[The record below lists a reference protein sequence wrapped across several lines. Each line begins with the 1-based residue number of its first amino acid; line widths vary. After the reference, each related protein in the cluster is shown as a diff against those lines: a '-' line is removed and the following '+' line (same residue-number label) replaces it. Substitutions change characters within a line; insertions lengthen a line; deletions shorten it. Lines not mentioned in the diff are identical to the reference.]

1 MTHNKK
7 LLVAAILS
15 AVSSFV
21 AAETAAV
28 DVQEVW
34 ANIGEVA
41 FTDEYE
47 VATSSGAAL
56 VGQSLLTEGNFY
68 VTGYNTKTGGEAG
81 AYVMFTNHSG
91 NFELGQNSVIYAD
104 GFNKT
109 EDTLKD
115 CGYVSAVSLGASA
128 KDVTFE
134 NLGTIYVRGDGTSSY
149 KVKGI
154 SVDAGKAVNSGSIHV
169 LNAAAMTS
177 NSHGASL
184 TNSLVNNGAITVV
197 STDDKYAVGM
207 IENGSKTGSGYDGVT
222 EMTNGVTGSIVAT
235 GTKAYGVK
243 IESGFNEP
251 NETVFTN
258 EGSIVASEEAK
269 AIDTK
274 WAFSNTRVIMKGEAS
289 EVTGVMALGSSTALD
304 ISEVGVKTYDLDA
317 TQLRELS
324 LTNSKVTF
332 EGTNQSTQFVSFETD
347 SNSSLTI
354 VGPRSLTIDVLNV
367 TDEDGIATF
376 AFDEFTEDPNLTVKD
391 GNAKETVVTFGPEAI
406 DNLDQGTAQEKL
418 QDAVVLQEG
427 ADGVTIG
434 NGTNYTVRVDEKG
447 NATVTGS
454 DITKMTNDLAA
465 ASLVAWR
472 NEITTLNDRMSTLR
486 TSPSTIG
493 AWVRYNGG
501 EYQYDAR
508 SMKHQFN
515 TIEVGADAKVSDNWI
530 VGASFAY
537 TKGDGDYEQGETETD
552 TYSGAFY
559 ALWTHEKGSFVDFV
573 MKAGRMENDFDFYNL
588 TGGAYDNGTLEHT
601 GFVMGIETG
610 HRFALPMNAF
620 VEPQLQLTYSRLS
633 SVSETTAAR
642 HVELD
647 AMDSL
652 VGRVGI
658 MAGIDCPNDRGS
670 AYVKISALRDFRGD
684 IDGTYSS
691 VTGGGAY
698 SLSQELDDNWF
709 EYAVGGNFKLSDNAY
724 LFADVAKSAGGD
736 IDLDW
741 RANVGAKLFF

>member
-1 MTHNKK
+1 MICDKK
-7 LLVAAILS
+7 VLTVAILT
-15 AVSSFV
+15 AVSSIGV
-21 AAETAAV
+21 HAETINHTINETLLNDWSNGVLSSAYTEIVGA
-28 DVQEVW
+28 DVTYTGTGKE
-34 ANIGEVA
+34 
-41 FTDEYE
+41 D
-47 VATSSGAAL
+47 L
-56 VGQSLLTEGNFY
+56 VMTQIEGNR
-68 VTGYNTKTGGEAG
+68 GGTVHNE
-81 AYVMFTNHSG
+81 
-91 NFELGQNSVIYAD
+91 
-104 GFNKT
+104 
-109 EDTLKD
+109 
-115 CGYVSAVSLGASA
+115 
-128 KDVTFE
+128 
-134 NLGTIYVRGDGTSSY
+134 
-149 KVKGI
+149 
-154 SVDAGKAVNSGSIHV
+154 
-169 LNAAAMTS
+169 
-177 NSHGASL
+177 
-184 TNSLVNNGAITVV
+184 GAIIHGNGHMLTI
-197 STDDKYAVGM
+197 DK
-207 IENGSKTGSGYDGVT
+207 IHN
-222 EMTNGVTGSIVAT
+222 
-235 GTKAYGVK
+235 
-243 IESGFNEP
+243 
-251 NETVFTN
+251 
-258 EGSIVASEEAK
+258 
-269 AIDTK
+269 
-274 WAFSNTRVIMKGEAS
+274 
-289 EVTGVMALGSSTALD
+289 
-304 ISEVGVKTYDLDA
+304 
-317 TQLRELS
+317 
-324 LTNSKVTF
+324 
-332 EGTNQSTQFVSFETD
+332 
-347 SNSSLTI
+347 LTI
-354 VGPRSLTIDVLNV
+354 VGLGDKETETTKKWNSAVYTNTSAASGITVNASGDVSVSGASMGVHALAGVIN
-367 TDEDGIATF
+367 IKA
-376 AFDEFTEDPNLTVKD
+376 ANITVAG
-391 GNAKETVVTFGPEAI
+391 GNAVVAQQSGSVRLEASNAISLSGTSTALHAADFAGDDTGVERKVELIAPVVTIESSSENGSAVNADDHGGVLIQADQATLTGVNAI
-406 DNLDQGTAQEKL
+406 NVAEGGNFSFSGLGDKGGSLVANGNIKVDGTMTLNSDTTVTVNGAGNTAKL
-418 QDAVVLQEG
+418 ARLV
-427 ADGVTIG
+427 G
-434 NGTNYTVRVDEKG
+434 NGEGVAANFVFDHLSTDGTPVLEIGENGVSETKADFTASAMGDLSVEEAVRALGNAVEFGKDQSGGEAAGTVTGNAQNFTVTVDEKG
-447 NATVTGS
+447 GVSVTGS

-493 AWVRYNGG
+493 AWARYNGG

>member
-1 MTHNKK
+1 MF
-7 LLVAAILS
+7 S
-15 AVSSFV
+15 SSSFHS
-21 AAETAAV
+21 T
-28 DVQEVW
+28 
-34 ANIGEVA
+34 GER
-41 FTDEYE
+41 
-47 VATSSGAAL
+47 
-56 VGQSLLTEGNFY
+56 N
-68 VTGYNTKTGGEAG
+68 
-81 AYVMFTNHSG
+81 
-91 NFELGQNSVIYAD
+91 
-104 GFNKT
+104 GF
-109 EDTLKD
+109 
-115 CGYVSAVSLGASA
+115 
-128 KDVTFE
+128 
-134 NLGTIYVRGDGTSSY
+134 
-149 KVKGI
+149 
-154 SVDAGKAVNSGSIHV
+154 
-169 LNAAAMTS
+169 
-177 NSHGASL
+177 
-184 TNSLVNNGAITVV
+184 
-197 STDDKYAVGM
+197 
-207 IENGSKTGSGYDGVT
+207 
-222 EMTNGVTGSIVAT
+222 
-235 GTKAYGVK
+235 
-243 IESGFNEP
+243 
-251 NETVFTN
+251 
-258 EGSIVASEEAK
+258 
-269 AIDTK
+269 
-274 WAFSNTRVIMKGEAS
+274 
-289 EVTGVMALGSSTALD
+289 
-304 ISEVGVKTYDLDA
+304 
-317 TQLRELS
+317 
-324 LTNSKVTF
+324 
-332 EGTNQSTQFVSFETD
+332 
-347 SNSSLTI
+347 
-354 VGPRSLTIDVLNV
+354 
-367 TDEDGIATF
+367 
-376 AFDEFTEDPNLTVKD
+376 
-391 GNAKETVVTFGPEAI
+391 
-406 DNLDQGTAQEKL
+406 
-418 QDAVVLQEG
+418 
-427 ADGVTIG
+427 
-434 NGTNYTVRVDEKG
+434 GTNYTVRVDEKG

-493 AWVRYNGG
+493 AWARYNGG
-501 EYQYDAR
+501 EYQYDAL

-515 TIEVGADAKVSDNWI
+515 TIEVGADAKVSDSWI

-588 TGGAYDNGTLEHT
+588 TGGAYENGTLEHT

>member
-1 MTHNKK
+1 MTQNKMT
-7 LLVAAILS
+7 LTALAVSMTLGSTAVIAADVFPATNMSVTNAVTYTGDAETDAVINTRTEQGNDAVEGSNPALPAWDAANVAAGG
-15 AVSSFV
+15 V
-21 AAETAAV
+21 
-28 DVQEVW
+28 
-34 ANIGEVA
+34 
-41 FTDEYE
+41 
-47 VATSSGAAL
+47 
-56 VGQSLLTEGNFY
+56 LTIQ
-68 VTGYNTKTGGEAG
+68 GYRDFR
-81 AYVMFTNHSG
+81 V
-91 NFELGQNSVIYAD
+91 
-104 GFNKT
+104 
-109 EDTLKD
+109 
-115 CGYVSAVSLGASA
+115 
-128 KDVTFE
+128 
-134 NLGTIYVRGDGTSSY
+134 
-149 KVKGI
+149 
-154 SVDAGKAVNSGSIHV
+154 
-169 LNAAAMTS
+169 
-177 NSHGASL
+177 
-184 TNSLVNNGAITVV
+184 
-197 STDDKYAVGM
+197 
-207 IENGSKTGSGYDGVT
+207 ENGSLWQYAVYAPYAGQINVDVERNISVAANLIAVHAMQDSEISLKAGNDISLTSNRNGLFGQNTSKISVESETGSVDIVT
-222 EMTNGVTGSIVAT
+222 AGTTVGTGNATSLNSVEISIKSGKKITLENTSGGSAIRTQTNGGALSFEA
-235 GTKAYGVK
+235 
-243 IESGFNEP
+243 P
-251 NETVFTN
+251 
-258 EGSIVASEEAK
+258 EG
-269 AIDTK
+269 
-274 WAFSNTRVIMKGEAS
+274 M
-289 EVTGVMALGSSTALD
+289 EVTGNIDTTSG
-304 ISEVGVKTYDLDA
+304 
-317 TQLRELS
+317 
-324 LTNSKVTF
+324 KVTF
-332 EGTNQSTQFVSFETD
+332 ADNTSQIVVHGGSSAHFGELHGKELNFYFDDFAEGTSTLS
-347 SNSSLTI
+347 
-354 VGPRSLTIDVLNV
+354 V
-367 TDEDGIATF
+367 TDDMTEVINVAVGYEGMDR
-376 AFDEFTEDPNLTVKD
+376 FTQE
-391 GNAKETVVTFGPEAI
+391 EAI
-406 DNLDQGTAQEKL
+406 SALNDLYSTGERNGF
-418 QDAVVLQEG
+418 
-427 ADGVTIG
+427 
-434 NGTNYTVRVDEKG
+434 GTNYTVRIDEKG

-642 HVELD
+642 HVELE